1 MKLKKIIIIIIPIV
15 LFCNLILYINTFVS
29 EKYETQLEGI
39 RNDITEVEINKR
51 KNKIVKQRNTIIV
64 TSVVL
69 SIAFVVLLLVKK
81 KIKTTLRN

>member
-1 MKLKKIIIIIIPIV
+1 M